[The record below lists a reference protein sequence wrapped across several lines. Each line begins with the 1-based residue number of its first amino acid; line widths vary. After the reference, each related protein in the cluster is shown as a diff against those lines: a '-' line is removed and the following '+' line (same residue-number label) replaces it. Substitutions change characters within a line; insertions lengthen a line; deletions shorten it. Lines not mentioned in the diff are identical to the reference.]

1 MDRKLSRSVYTFIV
15 ATFMICIIVTVLFTQ
30 SLYGTSSSDLA
41 KQITFMDI
49 KGNQI
54 STSGFIVSRDK
65 TDGYLDVAVDSEGQ
79 TFYIY
84 RDNTKFIK
92 IGVFGVIIVAT
103 ASIVLLFLMRYYNE
117 KRILSA
123 LKPVERMS
131 SVITDILSGESN
143 EGDPEAVFD
152 QIKPLLN
159 IDGVKKVDLEKSIAN
174 LIEAEQRR
182 REFTANVT
190 HELKTP
196 LTSINGYAEM
206 ILSGM
211 ASGEDTIKFASIIH
225 DEGNRLLRL
234 IDEILTLSKYDS
246 ASRDQVKYEEFDL
259 YECVSNIIVDMSLY
273 AKTEEINLNL
283 NGENAII
290 EADKKLI
297 IELVSNLI
305 SNAIKYNYSGGNVY
319 IDVADGTDE
328 VTIIVK
334 DDGIGISKEDQERV
348 FERFFMVK
356 RSDGKKTGTG
366 LGLALVKHIVK
377 MHGGD
382 IDLESELRKGSKF
395 TIKLPKHKEV

>member
-1 MDRKLSRSVYTFIV
+1 MDRKLSRSVYTFII
-15 ATFMICIIVTVLFTQ
+15 ATFVICILITVLFTK
-30 SLYGTSSSDLA
+30 SVYSMSSRELA
-41 KQITFMDI
+41 EQVKSMDI
-49 KGNQI
+49 KGDQI
-54 STSGFIVSRDK
+54 SASGFIISKDEVE
-65 TDGYLDVAVDSEGQ
+65 GYLEKAIDSEGQ

-84 RDNTKFIK
+84 RDNSKFIK
-92 IGVFGVIIVAT
+92 IGVFGVVIVGT
-103 ASIVLLFLMRYYNE
+103 ASILLLFLMRYYNE

-131 SVITDILSGESN
+131 SVITDILSGESS

-211 ASGEDTIKFASIIH
+211 ASGEDTIKFASVIH

-259 YECVSNIIVDMSLY
+259 YECVSNIVEDMSLY
-273 AKTEEINLNL
+273 AKSEEINLNL
-283 NGENAII
+283 SGENAKI

-319 IDVADGTDE
+319 IDIKDGTSD
-328 VTIIVK
+328 VIIVVK

-395 TIKLPKHKEV
+395 TIKLPKYKEV